1 MANESEI
8 LRRIRAMV
16 GLDMSRSADYDVLSQ
31 AIRDRTKENL
41 GVNTLKRLFG
51 FKTDKVVPRLSTM
64 DIIAKYL
71 GYEDYETLIKKLG
84 EDAYKTYN

>member
-1 MANESEI
+1 
-8 LRRIRAMV
+8 MV
-16 GLDMSRSADYDVLSQ
+16 GLDMSRSVDYDVLSQ
-31 AIRDRTKENL
+31 AIRDRTKDNL

-64 DIIAKYL
+64 DIIAQYL
-71 GYEDYETLIKKLG
+71 GYKDYETLIKELG

>member
-1 MANESEI
+1 
-8 LRRIRAMV
+8 MV

-64 DIIAKYL
+64 DVIAQYL
-71 GYEDYETLIKKLG
+71 GYEDYETLIKELG

>member
-8 LRRIRAMV
+8 LRRIRALV

-51 FKTDKVVPRLSTM
+51 VQDRQGGPAALDNGYHRTVFGLRRL
-64 DIIAKYL
+64 
-71 GYEDYETLIKKLG
+71 
-84 EDAYKTYN
+84 

>member
-64 DIIAKYL
+64 DIIAHYL
-71 GYEDYETLIKKLG
+71 GYEDYETLIKTLG

>member
-1 MANESEI
+1 
-8 LRRIRAMV
+8 MV

-51 FKTDKVVPRLSTM
+51 FKTDKWSRGSRQW
-64 DIIAKYL
+64 IS
-71 GYEDYETLIKKLG
+71 
-84 EDAYKTYN
+84 

>member
-64 DIIAKYL
+64 DIIAQYL

>member
-1 MANESEI
+1 
-8 LRRIRAMV
+8 MV
-16 GLDMSRSADYDVLSQ
+16 GLDMSRSTDYDVLSQ
-31 AIRDRTKENL
+31 AIRDRTMENL

-64 DIIAKYL
+64 DVTAQYL
-71 GYEDYETLIKKLG
+71 GYEDYETQIKKLG

>member
-41 GVNTLKRLFG
+41 GVNTLNRLFG
-51 FKTDKVVPRLSTM
+51 FKTDRLSRGSRQWISSHSIWATKIM
-64 DIIAKYL
+64 RR
-71 GYEDYETLIKKLG
+71 
-84 EDAYKTYN
+84 

>member
-41 GVNTLKRLFG
+41 GVNTLNRLFG
-51 FKTDKVVPRLSTM
+51 FKTDRLSRGSRQW
-64 DIIAKYL
+64 IS
-71 GYEDYETLIKKLG
+71 
-84 EDAYKTYN
+84 

>member
-16 GLDMSRSADYDVLSQ
+16 GLDMSHSADYNVLSQ
-31 AIRDRTKENL
+31 AIRNRTKENL

-64 DIIAKYL
+64 DVIAQYL
-71 GYEDYETLIKKLG
+71 GYEDYETLIKELG

>member
-41 GVNTLKRLFG
+41 GVNTLKQLFG

-64 DIIAKYL
+64 DVTAQYL
-71 GYEDYETLIKKLG
+71 GYEDYKTLIKKLG
-84 EDAYKTYN
+84 EDAYKIYN